1 MNEFALFYPRGHED
15 HAEYGHP
22 ERPERIESI
31 VQAMKQ
37 SGIWEKATLIPSE
50 KISSEILSTVHTDT
64 YLSLL
69 ERTSKRGGHLDA
81 DTYVTTSS
89 WELALRAAGG
99 ACALG
104 TAIWNREA
112 RSGIALTRPPGHH
125 AMRGQGMGF
134 CLLNNVALA
143 AEEILRNPGAER
155 MAIVDLDLHHGNGTQ
170 DIFYNRPDVLFIS
183 THQQP
188 LYPGTGAIS
197 ERGQGDGLGTTVNIP
212 MPPGSG
218 DTAYKTV
225 MEQVILP
232 ILSRYQ
238 PDMLFVSYGFDTH
251 WSDPLGHLLLT
262 ASGYK
267 ALVHRLHEF
276 AESEC
281 QGRLAFVLEG
291 GYDLEAAAVCTVGI
305 VSSFLDVDWVDSL
318 GPSPYPESENWR
330 DMLIK
335 VKDIWGL

>member
-1 MNEFALFYPRGHED
+1 
-15 HAEYGHP
+15 
-22 ERPERIESI
+22 
-31 VQAMKQ
+31 
-37 SGIWEKATLIPSE
+37 
-50 KISSEILSTVHTDT
+50 
-64 YLSLL
+64 
-69 ERTSKRGGHLDA
+69 
-81 DTYVTTSS
+81 
-89 WELALRAAGG
+89 
-99 ACALG
+99 
-104 TAIWNREA
+104 
-112 RSGIALTRPPGHH
+112 
-125 AMRGQGMGF
+125 
-134 CLLNNVALA
+134 
-143 AEEILRNPGAER
+143 
-155 MAIVDLDLHHGNGTQ
+155 
-170 DIFYNRPDVLFIS
+170 
-183 THQQP
+183 
-188 LYPGTGAIS
+188 
-197 ERGQGDGLGTTVNIP
+197 